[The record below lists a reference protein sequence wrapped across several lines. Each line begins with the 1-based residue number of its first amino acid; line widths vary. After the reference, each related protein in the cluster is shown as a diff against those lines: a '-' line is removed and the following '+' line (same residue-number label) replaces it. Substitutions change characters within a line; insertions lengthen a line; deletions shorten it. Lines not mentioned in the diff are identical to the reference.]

1 MTAFLFKEKNNI
13 MYAIHPQLFEAQDI
27 RFGPID
33 HEAHPHIEARW
44 THDAEFMDFMELG
57 SAQPLSPAM
66 VRVQYES
73 IEKEMSTQKDLFYF
87 TIRAKDDDR
96 LIGKA
101 ILEYVNWTNGNAY
114 LRLGIGEAEF
124 RHKGYGSQALHLLLQ
139 YAFAEL
145 NLFRV
150 TAVIPAYN
158 EDALRLLQKFN
169 FMEEVRRPNAMHYNG
184 KFWDLVCYG
193 LLKTEWLES
202 TSI

>member
-1 MTAFLFKEKNNI
+1 
-13 MYAIHPQLFEAQDI
+13 MYAIRPQLFEAQDI
-27 RFGPID
+27 RLGPID

-44 THDAEFMDFMELG
+44 TRDAEFMDFMEL
-57 SAQPLSPAM
+57 SPTHPLSPEM
-66 VRVQYES
+66 VKIQYEA
-73 IEKEMSTQKDLFYF
+73 IEKEMNAQKDLFYF

-150 TAVIPAYN
+150 TAVVPASN
-158 EDALRLLQKFN
+158 EGAIHLLQKFN

-184 KFWDLVCYG
+184 KFWDIICYG

-202 TSI
+202 AQS